1 MEQGRTAPCS
11 KAMAA
16 MEVNRAMAATTS
28 STTTM
33 LAAADMGGTIRGT
46 AIPYQQAQG
55 TGYGQAMKGYGGGG
69 NYGAGGFSLRDS

>member
-33 LAAADMGGTIRGT
+33 LAAVAMEATTRGAAT
-46 AIPYQQAQG
+46 LTSRHKAQG
-55 TGYGQAMKGYGGGG
+55 MG
-69 NYGAGGFSLRDS
+69 RR